1 MRSLGY
7 CNYALNPA
15 ETCSKPIRS
24 AVTPHPL
31 RITPDSAFEPEIC
44 RLRAAAAR
52 DRNDVVDLQEEAR
65 AAAPPGM
72 PVDVGAAT

>member
-31 RITPDSAFEPEIC
+31 RITPDSALEPQVP
-44 RLRAAAAR
+44 RLGAAAKGKG
-52 DRNDVVDLQEEAR
+52 NDVVELQ
-65 AAAPPGM
+65 
-72 PVDVGAAT
+72 